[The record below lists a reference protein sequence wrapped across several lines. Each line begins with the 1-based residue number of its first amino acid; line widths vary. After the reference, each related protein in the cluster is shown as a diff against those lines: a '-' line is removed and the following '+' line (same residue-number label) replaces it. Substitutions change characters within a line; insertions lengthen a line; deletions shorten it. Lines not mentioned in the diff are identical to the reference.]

1 MEANYQ
7 LVAYYRIL
15 KNWTG
20 ELGQFFTPSKG
31 HYVCLS
37 YLLQVEGMCSNKLGC
52 VLTHTHAHTRTHAFA
67 HKHIHAFAH
76 TGTHIIS
83 VRQFHQHF
91 TRAFFVQKSFL

>member
-1 MEANYQ
+1 MVETNYQ

-52 VLTHTHAHTRTHAFA
+52 VLTHTH
-67 HKHIHAFAH
+67 
-76 TGTHIIS
+76 
-83 VRQFHQHF
+83 
-91 TRAFFVQKSFL
+91 TRARTYTDSHILERTLSLSLSLSFFRICTQGTTQKQYW